1 VALGAG
7 FTGLIEAFNAT
18 GAVYDG
24 SVAGR
29 FGNRKPPSSANAT
42 QSPILHYEVAK
53 KEMLFE
59 GGNFRDGRPT
69 GEKLGNPAAD
79 QA

>member
-1 VALGAG
+1 
-7 FTGLIEAFNAT
+7 
-18 GAVYDG
+18 
-24 SVAGR
+24 
-29 FGNRKPPSSANAT
+29 
-42 QSPILHYEVAK
+42 VAK

-79 QA
+79 QAQGPFLNPVEQV